1 MPQTAPALASPDT
14 VADHSVDAHI
24 RAVIGLSQNMLTDVV
39 QALERINDINK
50 TIHILSMNAR
60 VEAARAGDAG
70 RGFAVVAQELT
81 RLSTSTDEVAKGVEQ
96 NSRQTGGELNALAQQ
111 LLTDVVDTRLCDLAA
126 NAMDL
131 IDRNL
136 YERSCDVRWWA
147 TDSAVV
153 DGLADPSPERLAF
166 ASQRLGQ
173 ILDSYTVYFDLLL
186 VDAQGRVVANGRPQA
201 HRSVGQDVSRTTW
214 FQSAC
219 ATHDGTQFGFESV
232 HASALVGGER
242 VLVYAC
248 TVREG
253 GDVKGQ
259 PLGVLGIVFRWDG
272 LGLDVMQRTPLT
284 ASEWAVTRTV
294 ITDDTGQVLTAND
307 PARIGSR
314 LDFAGRDQLFAQPR
328 GALDTRIAGVPVRVA
343 HALSAGFETYRTGW
357 HSLVLRQ
364 LTPAAGVT
372 ARRP

>member
-1 MPQTAPALASPDT
+1 MGREIAAEPDQ
-14 VADHSVDAHI
+14 SVDTHI
-24 RAVIGLSQNMLTDVV
+24 RSVINLSRNMLTEVV
-39 QALERINDINK
+39 QALERINDINR

-81 RLSTSTDEVAKGVEQ
+81 RLSTSTDEVAKGVEV
-96 NSRQTGGELNALAQQ
+96 NSRRTGGELNALATQ
-111 LLTDVVDTRLCDLAA
+111 LLTDVVDTRLCDLAV

-153 DGLADPSPERLAF
+153 DCVADPTPERVAH
-166 ASQRLGQ
+166 ASGRLGQ

-186 VDAQGRVVANGRPQA
+186 VDAQGKVVANGRPQTY
-201 HRSVGQDVSRTTW
+201 RSVGRDVSRTTW

-219 ATHDGTQFGFESV
+219 ATRDGTEFGFESV
-232 HASALVGGER
+232 HASPLVGGER

-253 GDVKGQ
+253 GDVMGR

-272 LGLDVMQRTPLT
+272 LGLEVMHRTPLT
-284 ASEWAVTRTV
+284 TSEWAVTRTV
-294 ITDDTGQVLTAND
+294 ITDDAGQVLAAND
-307 PARIGSR
+307 PSRIGSQ
-314 LDFAGRDQLFAQPR
+314 LDFEGRERLFERSR
-328 GALDTRIAGVPVRVA
+328 GAIDTRIAGVPVRVA

-364 LTPAAGVT
+364 TSPLATRPPRVAGPAGSA
-372 ARRP
+372 